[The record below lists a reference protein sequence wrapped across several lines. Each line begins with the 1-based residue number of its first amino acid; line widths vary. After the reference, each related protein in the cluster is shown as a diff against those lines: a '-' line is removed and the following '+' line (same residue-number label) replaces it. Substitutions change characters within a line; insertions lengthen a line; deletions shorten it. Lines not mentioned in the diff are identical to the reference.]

1 MTAREGGKCHRLE
14 INMVERDTVE
24 REREKKEERHVA
36 ELMVF
41 G

>member
-1 MTAREGGKCHRLE
+1 MTAREGGRCHQLE

-24 REREKKEERHVA
+24 RERKKEERHAA
-36 ELMVF
+36 ELMVV